1 LKDSALIE
9 EVSMSSPTGTQAVDR
24 ALGLLT
30 HVMESATALTF
41 SELQESSGLAKST
54 LSRLLSSLEAAALIS
69 RTPQGLV
76 RPGPGLI
83 RFAYA
88 HAPNDE
94 LLEFAQPAMQ
104 ALNDATGETI
114 NLAVLL
120 GHEVEQISQIDCTF
134 HMGGV
139 NWGVSRVP
147 LHCSAL
153 GKAFLAYGAQLPE
166 GRLTRLTPRSVT
178 NRSELEK
185 QLVTIRERGWAMAD
199 SELEIGLIAIAA
211 PIFRES
217 GDMIGAMSI
226 SGPTMRMTREVTEQY
241 AQLLLEETSG
251 VSEKFGYTGTA
262 SNARQETQKSKPT
275 SGTTDSPGS
284 VESQVRRRVGAA

>member
-1 LKDSALIE
+1 
-9 EVSMSSPTGTQAVDR
+9 MSSPTGTQAVDR

-30 HVMESATALTF
+30 HVMDATTPVTF
-41 SELQESSGLAKST
+41 GELQEVSGLAKST

-69 RTPQGLV
+69 RTPQGLI
-76 RPGPGLI
+76 RPGAGLI
-83 RFAYA
+83 RFAFT

-94 LLEFAQPAMQ
+94 LLEFAQPAMR
-104 ALNDATGETI
+104 ALNEATGETI

-178 NRSELEK
+178 NRAELEN

-217 GDMIGAMSI
+217 GDMIGAVSI
-226 SGPTMRMTREVTEQY
+226 SGPTMRMTREVTEHY
-241 AQLLLEETSG
+241 AELLLQETAR
-251 VSEKFGYTGTA
+251 VSEKFGYPGPATGTTEQL
-262 SNARQETQKSKPT
+262 AREIKPT
-275 SGTTDSPGS
+275 SGKNGSP
-284 VESQVRRRVGAA
+284 EAYQAQARRRDGAA

>member
-1 LKDSALIE
+1 
-9 EVSMSSPTGTQAVDR
+9 MSSPTGTQAVDR

-30 HVMESATALTF
+30 QVMESATALTF

-54 LSRLLSSLEAAALIS
+54 VSRLLSSLEASSLIS
-69 RTPQGLV
+69 RTPQGLI
-76 RPGPGLI
+76 RPGAGLT

-94 LLEFAQPAMQ
+94 LLEFSQSAMQ
-104 ALNDATGETI
+104 TLNDLTGETI

-153 GKAFLAYGAQLPE
+153 GKAFLAHGAQLPE

-178 NRSELEK
+178 NRAELEN
-185 QLVTIRERGWAMAD
+185 QLVTIRERGWAIAD

-217 GDMIGAMSI
+217 GNMIGAMSI

-241 AQLLLEETSG
+241 AQLLLEETAR
-251 VSEKFGYTGTA
+251 VSEKFGFSGTA
-262 SNARQETQKSKPT
+262 TGIAQQDAHDSNPISGKKS
-275 SGTTDSPGS
+275 SPEA
-284 VESQVRRRVGAA
+284 VDAQVRRRVGAA

>member
-1 LKDSALIE
+1 MIK

-30 HVMESATALTF
+30 QVMESTTPLTF

-54 LSRLLSSLEAAALIS
+54 VSRLLSSLEAAALIS
-69 RTPQGLV
+69 RTPQGLI
-76 RPGPGLI
+76 RPGAGLI

-88 HAPNDE
+88 HAPNEE
-94 LLEFAQPAMQ
+94 LLEFTQTAMQ
-104 ALNDATGETI
+104 TLNDLTGETI

-120 GHEVEQISQIDCTF
+120 GTEVEQISQIDCTF

-178 NRSELEK
+178 NRAELEN

-217 GDMIGAMSI
+217 GDMIGALSI
-226 SGPTMRMTREVTEQY
+226 SGPTMRMTREVTEHY
-241 AQLLLEETSG
+241 AELLLQETAR
-251 VSEKFGYTGTA
+251 VSEKFGYSGAPTGKTEQL
-262 SNARQETQKSKPT
+262 AREIKPT
-275 SGTTDSPGS
+275 SGKNGSP
-284 VESQVRRRVGAA
+284 EANHAQVRRRVGAA

>member
-1 LKDSALIE
+1 
-9 EVSMSSPTGTQAVDR
+9 MSSPTGTQAVDR

-30 HVMESATALTF
+30 QVMESATALTF
-41 SELQESSGLAKST
+41 SELLESSGLAKST

-76 RPGPGLI
+76 RPGSGLI

-120 GHEVEQISQIDCTF
+120 GHEVEQIGQIDCTF

-153 GKAFLAYGAQLPE
+153 GKAFLAYGAELPE

-178 NRSELEK
+178 NRAELEK

-217 GDMIGAMSI
+217 GDMIGALSI

-241 AQLLLEETSG
+241 AQLLLAEAAR
-251 VSEKFGYTGTA
+251 VSEKFGFSGTA
-262 SNARQETQKSKPT
+262 TGNAQQETSDSKSMKK
-275 SGTTDSPGS
+275 GSPEA
-284 VESQVRRRVGAA
+284 VEAQVRRRVGAA

>member
-1 LKDSALIE
+1 
-9 EVSMSSPTGTQAVDR
+9 MSSPTGTQAVDR

-30 HVMESATALTF
+30 QVMESATALTF

-54 LSRLLSSLEAAALIS
+54 VSRLLSSLEASSLIS
-69 RTPQGLV
+69 RTPQGLI
-76 RPGPGLI
+76 RPGAGLT

-94 LLEFAQPAMQ
+94 LLEFSQSAMQ
-104 ALNDATGETI
+104 TLNDLTGETI

-178 NRSELEK
+178 NRAELEN
-185 QLVTIRERGWAMAD
+185 QLVTIRERGWAIAD

-217 GDMIGAMSI
+217 GNMIGAMSI
-226 SGPTMRMTREVTEQY
+226 SGHTMRMTREVTEQY
-241 AQLLLEETSG
+241 AQLLLEETAR
-251 VSEKFGYTGTA
+251 VSEKFGFSGTA
-262 SNARQETQKSKPT
+262 TGNAQQETSDSKPI
-275 SGTTDSPGS
+275 SGKKGSPEA
-284 VESQVRRRVGAA
+284 VDAQVRRRVGAA

>member
-1 LKDSALIE
+1 
-9 EVSMSSPTGTQAVDR
+9 MSSPTGTQAVDR

-30 HVMESATALTF
+30 HVMDSTCALTF

-69 RTPQGLV
+69 RTPA
-76 RPGPGLI
+76 GLI
-83 RFAYA
+83 RPGVGLTRFAHA
-88 HAPNDE
+88 HAPHEE
-94 LLEFAQPAMQ
+94 LLEFSALAMR

-139 NWGVSRVP
+139 NWGISRVP

-153 GKAFLAYGAQLPE
+153 GKAFLAYGARLPE

-178 NRSELEK
+178 NRAELEN
-185 QLVTIRERGWAMAD
+185 QLVSIRQRGWAIAD

-211 PIFRES
+211 PIFIES
-217 GDMIGAMSI
+217 GEMIGALSI
-226 SGPTMRMTREVTEQY
+226 SGPTMRMTREVTEHY
-241 AQLLLEETSG
+241 AKLLLFETAR
-251 VSEKFGYTGTA
+251 VSEKFGFIGEAT
-262 SNARQETQKSKPT
+262 SNGQQIARESKPT
-275 SGTTDSPGS
+275 SGKNGSP
-284 VESQVRRRVGAA
+284 EALQPQARRRDGAA